1 MTKSKQKFKVLNNHA
16 AGIDIGSRKIFIGL
30 ANKEVKSFE
39 TFTASFQNAISYLK
53 DNNITT
59 VAMEATGVYWVTLY
73 DMLEQAGFEVFLVKS
88 SAIKNVP
95 GRKTDV
101 ADCQWI
107 QQLHSYGLLRSSFI
121 PPDHIRKLRCYTKL
135 RQNNI
140 RLASD
145 HIRRAQKA
153 LDLMNLKLHFVISE
167 LNGASGMR
175 ILKAILNGEY
185 DPLKLVQLCD
195 IQILKKKKELVIK
208 SLTGNYREE
217 HLFAL
222 SQAVDGY
229 EYYQS
234 KILEC
239 DKQIEM
245 LLEQITKDIP
255 QPVHIAKPKP
265 MRRNKPQINNLHIML
280 MKLTNGVD
288 PSRITGLTD
297 STLLNIVSRVGTD
310 LSFWPS
316 AKHFSSWL
324 GLAPNFHD
332 SGNSRKNKKI
342 KNKSD
347 AGQIFRIAAYS
358 LVNSKHNALGAFYK
372 RIKSRKGSLF
382 AMKATAR
389 KLSVIYYNIMTKGI
403 DFVEEG
409 IMLYQQKIKEQ
420 RLKYLQKQARH
431 FGFILTPKLE

>member
-16 AGIDIGSRKIFIGL
+16 AGIGSRKIFIGL

-39 TFTASFQNAISYLK
+39 TFTASFKNAISYLK
-53 DNNITT
+53 ENNITT

-145 HIRRAQKA
+145 HIRRAQKT

-195 IQILKKKKELVIK
+195 IQILKKKKELVIE
-208 SLTGNYREE
+208 SLRGNYREE

-222 SQAVDGY
+222 PQAVDGY

-265 MRRNKPQINNLHIML
+265 MRRNKPQINNLLYLIL
-280 MKLTNGVD
+280 SLGSALIY
-288 PSRITGLTD
+288 PSGIRLNTSLPGLV
-297 STLLNIVSRVGTD
+297 LHPIFMIRVIQE
-310 LSFWPS
+310 
-316 AKHFSSWL
+316 K
-324 GLAPNFHD
+324 
-332 SGNSRKNKKI
+332 
-342 KNKSD
+342 
-347 AGQIFRIAAYS
+347 
-358 LVNSKHNALGAFYK
+358 
-372 RIKSRKGSLF
+372 
-382 AMKATAR
+382 
-389 KLSVIYYNIMTKGI
+389 
-403 DFVEEG
+403 
-409 IMLYQQKIKEQ
+409 
-420 RLKYLQKQARH
+420 
-431 FGFILTPKLE
+431 